1 MLDNAF
7 DLQNVIDV
15 VAGKH
20 ARQVRPAHF
29 LLTPHAR
36 AKPSKI
42 PLHPAESRAG
52 RVFAGNDRNLQC
64 IAHGSPA

>member
-1 MLDNAF
+1 MRRK
-7 DLQNVIDV
+7 Q
-15 VAGKH
+15 

-29 LLTPHAR
+29 LLTPQAR

-42 PLHPAESRAG
+42 PQHPAESRSG
-52 RVFAGNDRNLQC
+52 HVFAGNDRHFRC